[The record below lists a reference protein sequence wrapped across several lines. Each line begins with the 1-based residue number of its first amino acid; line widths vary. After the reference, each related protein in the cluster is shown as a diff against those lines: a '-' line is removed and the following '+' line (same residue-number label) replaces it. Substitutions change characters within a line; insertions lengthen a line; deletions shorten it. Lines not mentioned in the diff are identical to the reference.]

1 MVEFGVEG
9 VWAYCCKRPRHK
21 LGCERLHEE
30 LRKWQVLDQKNRIE
44 AGKRLSPEVTT
55 VQSSL
60 SVCLK
65 PIVTN
70 TFITLSAE
78 SKVSNEAG
86 ILYSLMRKVVNLST
100 FSVFKVFLEYEVNLS
115 QYNEALNVCSWV
127 NEVIRLL
134 GKLGGLNKGLELMN
148 QKKRC

>member
-1 MVEFGVEG
+1 MAGVESEEPHRS
-9 VWAYCCKRPRHK
+9 WEETFPRSHH
-21 LGCERLHEE
+21 CT
-30 LRKWQVLDQKNRIE
+30 VLTFCM
-44 AGKRLSPEVTT
+44 PET
-55 VQSSL
+55 
-60 SVCLK
+60 
-65 PIVTN
+65 IVTN

-78 SKVSNEAG
+78 SKISNEAG
-86 ILYSLMRKVVNLST
+86 VLYSLMRKVVNFST

-115 QYNEALNVCSWV
+115 QYNGALNVCSWV